1 MTNMIYRYYRS
12 ISSPTSDT
20 SDQSD
25 YLNISKRKKDEIN
38 SALHTISEHLTHI
51 ISKFQ

>member
-25 YLNISKRKKDEIN
+25 YLYISKRKKDEIK
-38 SALHTISEHLTHI
+38 SALHAISEHLTHI